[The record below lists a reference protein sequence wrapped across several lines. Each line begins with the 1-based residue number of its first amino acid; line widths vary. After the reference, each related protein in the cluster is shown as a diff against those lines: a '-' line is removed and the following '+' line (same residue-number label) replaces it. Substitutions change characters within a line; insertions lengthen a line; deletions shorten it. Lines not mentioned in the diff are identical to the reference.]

1 MTANLIIVVLSIGYL
16 LAESLWAGYL
26 LKVLL
31 KLIGY
36 EIPFAWTYAI
46 CFIILNVL
54 ILFIDIKF
62 HPAFRLNAFSWI
74 LTISIFFKIAGII

>member
-1 MTANLIIVVLSIGYL
+1 MTANLITVVLSIGYL
-16 LAESLWAGYL
+16 LTESLWAGYL

-36 EIPFAWTYAI
+36 EIPFDWTYAI

-62 HPAFRLNAFSWI
+62 HPVFRLSAFSWI
-74 LTISIFFKIAGII
+74 LIISIFFKIAGII

>member
-1 MTANLIIVVLSIGYL
+1 MTNPIIVIFSIIYL

-36 EIPFAWTYAI
+36 EVPFAWTYAI
-46 CFIILNVL
+46 CFVVLNVL
-54 ILFIDIKF
+54 ILVIDIKF
-62 HPAFRLNAFSWI
+62 HPAFRLNTFLTI
-74 LTISIFFKIAGII
+74 FTISIFLKIAGLI

>member
-1 MTANLIIVVLSIGYL
+1 MTNPIIVIFSIIYL

-36 EIPFAWTYAI
+36 EVPFAWTYAI
-46 CFIILNVL
+46 CFVVLNVL
-54 ILFIDIKF
+54 ILVIDIKF
-62 HPAFRLNAFSWI
+62 HPVFRLNAFLWI
-74 LTISIFFKIAGII
+74 FTISVFFKIAGLI

>member
-62 HPAFRLNAFSWI
+62 HPVFRLNAFSWI

>member
-46 CFIILNVL
+46 CFVILNVL